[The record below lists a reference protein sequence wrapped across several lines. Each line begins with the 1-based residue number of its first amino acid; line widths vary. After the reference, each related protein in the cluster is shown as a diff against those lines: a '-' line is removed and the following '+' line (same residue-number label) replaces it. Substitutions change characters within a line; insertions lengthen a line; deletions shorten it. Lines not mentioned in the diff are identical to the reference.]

1 MSRWKQIE
9 LMMVEFFNRLGQMQA
24 PDGEGFEVKANHHQG
39 TESLRYTEKSKGIR
53 SKSRPASL

>member
-24 PDGEGFEVKANHHQG
+24 PDGEGFEVKANHHRG
-39 TESLRYTEKSKGIR
+39 TEPLRYTAKCKSKRG
-53 SKSRPASL
+53 KSRPAAL

>member
-24 PDGEGFEVKANHHQG
+24 PDGEAFEIKANHHRG
-39 TESLRYTEKSKGIR
+39 TEPLRYIEKSKGMR
-53 SKSRPASL
+53 SKSRPAAL